1 MAKSNLTIRL
11 HVLTQKLEAECP
23 ECLFSSMVKI
33 STVQLLET
41 GVKTW
46 FEKTACVRCEDMKSR

>member
-1 MAKSNLTIRL
+1 MAKSSLTIRL
-11 HVLTQKLEAECP
+11 RILTRHLDTDCP
-23 ECLFSSMVKI
+23 ECHFSSMAKI

-46 FEKTACVRCEDMKSR
+46 FEKTVCVRCEDMKAR

>member
-1 MAKSNLTIRL
+1 MAKSSLTIRL
-11 HVLTQKLEAECP
+11 HVLTRRIETDCP
-23 ECLFSSMVKI
+23 ECLFSSMAKI

-46 FEKTACVRCEDMKSR
+46 FEKTVCVRCEDMKSR

>member
-1 MAKSNLTIRL
+1 MAKSSLTIRL
-11 HVLTQKLEAECP
+11 HVLTRRLETECT
-23 ECLFSSMVKI
+23 ECLFSSMAKI

-46 FEKTACVRCEDMKSR
+46 FEKTVCVRCEDMKAR